1 MAHQVA
7 DVLEKAYGRR
17 FDEPAQ
23 QPFRFP
29 TDASGNPLPIPEPF
43 NSYMSLPM
51 PWPDR
56 FEWTLLKT
64 FQEKVA
70 ASLGATPHLSVIVPP
85 ISVLLPFEIAPGRIE
100 VDETSINVGSW
111 LHLQEEL
118 LQYSMSQGGLNILRT
133 GLARLM
139 EMKMEPDGS
148 VSMPPDPENDL
159 EAALNWSVNSAK
171 FKLRALW
178 FVEAS

>member
-1 MAHQVA
+1 MARQVA
-7 DVLEKAYGRR
+7 DALEKAYGRR

-23 QPFRFP
+23 QPLKLP

-43 NSYMSLPM
+43 KSLMNQPM

-70 ASLGATPHLSVIVPP
+70 VSLGATPHLSVIVPP

-100 VDETSINVGSW
+100 VGETSINVGSW
-111 LHLQEEL
+111 LQLQEEL
-118 LQYSMSQGGLNILRT
+118 LQYSMSQGGLNVLRT

-159 EAALNWSVNSAK
+159 QHALNWAINSAK